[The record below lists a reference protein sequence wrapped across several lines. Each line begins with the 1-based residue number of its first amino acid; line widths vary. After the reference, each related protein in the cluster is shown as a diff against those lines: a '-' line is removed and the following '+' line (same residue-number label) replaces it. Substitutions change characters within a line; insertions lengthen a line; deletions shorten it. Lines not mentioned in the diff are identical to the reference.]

1 MPSSKHL
8 FVSMQYQYQLNAL
21 FNSISIQHYII
32 AEKCQQY
39 IVPNTT

>member
-8 FVSMQYQYQLNAL
+8 FVSMQYQLNAL